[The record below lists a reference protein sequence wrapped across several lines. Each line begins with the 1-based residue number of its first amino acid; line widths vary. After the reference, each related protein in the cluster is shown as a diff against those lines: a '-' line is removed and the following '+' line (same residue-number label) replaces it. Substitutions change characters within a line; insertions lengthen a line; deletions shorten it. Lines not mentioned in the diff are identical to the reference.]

1 MGRLAR
7 AGQAAHRGFVALNV
21 WAVIGCLAAMSVIV
35 FANVSMR
42 YVANAS
48 IPWADEA
55 ARYLMIWMTFLG
67 AGLVLREG
75 GHVAITNLRDA
86 MPGRLQVALRAVLV
100 VLLMGFFAWMVWVG
114 WDYAQRSRFQRSP
127 ALRLS
132 FQYVYAVI
140 PVGFALMMVH
150 LALVA
155 RPFVTAGRT
164 PAQAAQDDG
173 TGGSGMT
180 GGQRG

>member
-1 MGRLAR
+1 MGRMLR
-7 AGQAAHRGFVALNV
+7 ALERGFVALNV
-21 WAVIGCLAAMSVIV
+21 WAVIGCLAAMAGIV

-42 YVANAS
+42 YLANAS

-67 AGLVLREG
+67 AGLVLRQG

-86 MPGRLQVALRAVLV
+86 MPGRVQMGLRAVLV
-100 VLLMGFFAWMVWVG
+100 VGLMAFFAWMVWVG
-114 WDYAQRSRFQRSP
+114 WDYAQRARFQRSP

-132 FQYVYAVI
+132 FAHVYAVI

-155 RPFVTAGRT
+155 PRFVIAGRT
-164 PAQAAQDDG
+164 PAEEAEEDDMAGG
-173 TGGSGMT
+173 T
-180 GGQRG
+180 RG